1 MLIGSRSKGLLG
13 AKKSERL
20 EPPGNS
26 DCAPAKGNNASPSTA
41 AVGSA
46 TSAIRRRLTLVC
58 GARELRTVER
68 ESLER
73 MNMSSLLM
81 CRYYFDVL
89 SLEKWTYPTHALP
102 KNVCDKGIRTNN
114 DVSPTLQ
121 KCHDVAEV
129 SGATN
134 RGTRS

>member
-1 MLIGSRSKGLLG
+1 LLG
-13 AKKSERL
+13 AKESERL

-26 DCAPAKGNNASPSTA
+26 DCAPAKGINDSPSTA

-73 MNMSSLLM
+73 MNMYSLLM

-89 SLEKWTYPTHALP
+89 SLEKWTYTTHALP
-102 KNVCDKGIRTNN
+102 KNVCDKGIRTKIGRAH
-114 DVSPTLQ
+114 V
-121 KCHDVAEV
+121 
-129 SGATN
+129 
-134 RGTRS
+134 